1 VDRVERN
8 GGRIEVV
15 KGRAADLMTQND
27 GGMGAF
33 LRF

>member
-8 GGRIEVV
+8 GGKIEAVTG
-15 KGRAADLMTQND
+15 KAADLMTQKD